1 MSQLYPHNIEVE
13 QALLGAVMVF
23 DGAIYQVLEDNLMPE
38 SFYNARHQIIFRSM
52 RELYQRQSPTDFTS
66 LYAYLDSKQ
75 ALESVGGL
83 DYLTT
88 LSKNASTR
96 NNLKHITALVLEK
109 AQLRH
114 LIDSSK
120 DIIDLASSAKPLDEI
135 LDEAETSLLKV
146 TRDRNTSEFRTV
158 FDVTNRVVEI
168 TKELSTRSGHVTG
181 LKTNFA
187 TFDETTHGLQRGDL
201 LILAAR
207 PAMGKTAFALNVA
220 LNTAISNPDISVA
233 LFSLEMPAEHLV
245 NRMISTRGQI
255 PGDHVRTG
263 KLNKI
268 EWNAFN
274 HAADTIKQQ
283 RIFIDDSGY
292 IKTTD
297 IFSKCRKLA
306 TDENLGLIVIDYIQL
321 ISSNNERENRQE
333 QVSKISRELKGLA
346 RELNVPVLAL
356 SQLSRQVESRQDK
369 RPILSDL
376 RESGSLEQ
384 DADIVMMLYRDSY
397 YNRSDTDEPTPE
409 LELVELDIAKHRNGR
424 TGTLN
429 FQFQSSTGAFTSIAS
444 ERR

>member
-1 MSQLYPHNIEVE
+1 MSQAYPHNLEVE
-13 QALLGAVMVF
+13 QALLGALMVF
-23 DGAIYQVLEDNLMPE
+23 DGSIVSVLEENLIPE

-52 RELYQRQSPTDFTS
+52 RELYQRKSPTDFTT
-66 LYAYLDSKQ
+66 LYAYLDSKE
-75 ALESVGGL
+75 ALNSIGGL

-88 LSKNASTR
+88 LSKNAGTK
-96 NNLKHITALVLEK
+96 NNIKHLTSLVLEK
-109 AQLRH
+109 AQLRN

-120 DIIDLASSAKPLDEI
+120 EIIELATSAQPLDEI
-135 LDEAETSLLKV
+135 LDDAETSLLKV
-146 TRDRNTSEFRTV
+146 TRNRNTSDFRTV
-158 FDVTNRVVEI
+158 LDVTSRVVEI
-168 TKELSTRSGHVTG
+168 TKDLSVRKNPITG
-181 LKTNFA
+181 LKTNFSE
-187 TFDETTHGLQRGDL
+187 FDKITHGLQKGDL

-207 PAMGKTAFALNVA
+207 PAMGKTAFALNIA
-220 LNTAISNPDISVA
+220 LNTAISNPEHSVA

-255 PGDHVRTG
+255 PGDHLRTG
-263 KLNKI
+263 YLNKN

-274 HAADTIKQQ
+274 HAADTLKQQ

-306 TDENLGLIVIDYIQL
+306 ADENLGLIIIDYIQL
-321 ISSNNERENRQE
+321 ISSSNERDNRQE

-346 RELNVPVLAL
+346 RELNVPVIAL

-384 DADIVMMLYRDSY
+384 DADIVMMLYRKSY
-397 YNRSDTDEPTPE
+397 YERRESDEPAPLVEEVE
-409 LELVELDIAKHRNGR
+409 LEIAKHRNGAI
-424 TGTLN
+424 GTIY
-429 FQFQSSTGAFTSIAS
+429 FQFQSNTGAFITMAD
-444 ERR
+444 RF

>member
-1 MSQLYPHNIEVE
+1 
-13 QALLGAVMVF
+13 
-23 DGAIYQVLEDNLMPE
+23 
-38 SFYNARHQIIFRSM
+38 
-52 RELYQRQSPTDFTS
+52 
-66 LYAYLDSKQ
+66 
-75 ALESVGGL
+75 
-83 DYLTT
+83 
-88 LSKNASTR
+88 
-96 NNLKHITALVLEK
+96 
-109 AQLRH
+109 
-114 LIDSSK
+114 
-120 DIIDLASSAKPLDEI
+120 
-135 LDEAETSLLKV
+135 
-146 TRDRNTSEFRTV
+146 
-158 FDVTNRVVEI
+158 
-168 TKELSTRSGHVTG
+168 
-181 LKTNFA
+181 
-187 TFDETTHGLQRGDL
+187 
-201 LILAAR
+201 
-207 PAMGKTAFALNVA
+207 NVA

-263 KLNKI
+263 KLNKS